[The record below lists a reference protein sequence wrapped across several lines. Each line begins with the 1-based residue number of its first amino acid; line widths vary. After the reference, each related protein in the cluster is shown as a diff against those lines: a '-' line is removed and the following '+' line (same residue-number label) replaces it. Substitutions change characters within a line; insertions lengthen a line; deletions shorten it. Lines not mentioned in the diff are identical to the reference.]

1 MIAIIDYGVGNLKSV
16 YKALNNLGLQT
27 IIATTNQEIISSKAV
42 VLPGVGAFK
51 DAMAQ
56 LSNSGLTEGLM
67 KTVEAG
73 KPVLGI
79 CLGMQLLFDKSFE
92 DGEFQGL
99 GLLKGEIHRF
109 NEGLKVPHMGWNQ
122 LDKHIEDSIGRGL
135 SDKEYVYFVHSYYLK
150 VQERKNVI
158 YSCNYGI
165 NFPAVVRKN
174 NIIGMQ
180 FHPEKSGKTGLQLL
194 KNFGELVG

>member
-16 YKALNNLGLQT
+16 YRALNNLGLET
-27 IIATTNQEIISSKAV
+27 IIATTNQEILSSKAV

-92 DGEFQGL
+92 DGEFEGL

-150 VQERKNVI
+150 AQERKNVI

>member
-16 YKALNNLGLQT
+16 YRALNNLGLET
-27 IIATTNQEIISSKAV
+27 IIATTNQEILRSKAV

-150 VQERKNVI
+150 AQERKNVI
-158 YSCNYGI
+158 YWCKYGI
-165 NFPAVVRKN
+165 DFPAVVRKN